1 MEAAGGG
8 LVIQD
13 PQTAAASAAVPTDPE
28 PEIALDVLKRALW
41 VVPVVAIAG
50 ALGWGA
56 AGAASALFGLA
67 IAVGNLVLSAYLL
80 AWSARISHGLLMA
93 TALFGYLI
101 RLALIFGAVWL
112 VKDQPWVE
120 LWPLGLSLILC
131 HLGLLF
137 WELRFVSASLA
148 YPGLA
153 PGAGASSQGVSAS

>member
-1 MEAAGGG
+1 
-8 LVIQD
+8 VIQD
-13 PQTAAASAAVPTDPE
+13 PQTAAASAAVPVDPE
-28 PEIALDVLKRALW
+28 PEIALDVLKRAVW
-41 VVPVVAIAG
+41 IVPVVAIVG

-56 AGAASALFGLA
+56 AGAASAIFGLA
-67 IAVGNLVLSAYLL
+67 IAVANLVLSAYLL

-112 VKDQPWVE
+112 VKDQSWVE

-148 YPGLA
+148 YPGLQ
-153 PGAGASSQGVSAS
+153 PRAGASSQGVSAS